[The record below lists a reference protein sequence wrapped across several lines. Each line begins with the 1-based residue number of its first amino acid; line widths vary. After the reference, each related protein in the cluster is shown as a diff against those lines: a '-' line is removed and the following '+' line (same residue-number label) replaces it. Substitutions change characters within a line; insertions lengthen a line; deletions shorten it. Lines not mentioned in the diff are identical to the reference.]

1 MILTETIQPI
11 YQEFNTEHSD
21 ISKLESI
28 IAVSNE
34 PGVQMLP
41 LYESKIKSHKGA
53 VIAMLGDEVIGYC
66 AITFDYGNTAE
77 VGGLTVPKEYRKHGI
92 GNGLVQSVTEKVH
105 SLGKNAIAF
114 CNPISASL
122 FEKNGYYQA
131 DYSEVPPEALKQC
144 SACTMKDL
152 HKNGVCC
159 DKVYL
164 NMVGR

>member
-1 MILTETIQPI
+1 MLLTETLAPV
-11 YQEFNTEHSD
+11 YEEFDVQSGD
-21 ISKLESI
+21 IAELDNI

-41 LYESKIKSHKGA
+41 LYEAKIKAHKGA
-53 VIAMLGDEVIGYC
+53 VIAKLGNEVIGYC
-66 AITFDYGNTAE
+66 AITFDYGETAE
-77 VGGLTVPKEYRKHGI
+77 VGGLTVPKEYRRHGI

-105 SLGKNAIAF
+105 SIGKNAIAF
-114 CNPISASL
+114 CNPSSASL
-122 FEKNGYYQA
+122 FENNGYYQA
-131 DYSEVPPEALKQC
+131 DYNEVPPEALKQC

-164 NMVGR
+164 NMVA

>member
-1 MILTETIQPI
+1 MISTETLMPV
-11 YQEFNTEHSD
+11 YEEYDVHSGN
-21 ISKLESI
+21 IAELENI

-34 PGVQMLP
+34 TGVQMLP
-41 LYESKIKSHKGA
+41 LYEAKIKTHKGA
-53 VIAMLGDEVIGYC
+53 VIAKLGNEVIGYC

-77 VGGLTVPKEYRKHGI
+77 VGGLTVPKEYRRHGI
-92 GNGLVQSVTEKVH
+92 GNGLVQSVTEKAH

-114 CNPISASL
+114 CNPSSASL

-131 DYSEVPPEALKQC
+131 SYSEVPKEALKQC

-164 NMVGR
+164 NKVF